1 MRKKL
6 FNVLV
11 IIVMTTALVLGNFN
25 ISIASTDALISSAQG
40 ESGPMPPPPTPGDS
54 SGGGGSYTPSLV
66 EKHGDMTVYE
76 YYHTGIKG
84 NAYENLGV
92 NIGKQGKDSSSLI
105 KTAIQYIK
113 VELFEAS
120 ANFETDSPVR
130 TTYTDSDGAYE
141 FLNVTPGNYKV
152 KFTYGLVENI
162 DSKDLSNVNEIQRII
177 KYNGQDYMV
186 ESVGGSSNET
196 YVAQTYSIEKT
207 IKACG
212 AGCAQIFL
220 VIDCSQSM
228 RSTKIEVDG
237 VEKTMLQAEI
247 DAAKKMINSLLD
259 GKKNIYIGIVAFSGD
274 AYRAVSLTD
283 NIAILEHAL
292 KEIDEGNWYTAN
304 TDVAKALKK
313 AKDSFSNNEENSNR
327 YILLLSDGIPTKFGI
342 EQVYCDETAEETYNK
357 LISISEKTKGYVS
370 ELQEEGI
377 KIYGVFISNSNDTED
392 NFVRNIFEN
401 NCSEFY
407 LEKNI
412 NQILYKINQSFQKYI
427 VETIQ
432 DNENYTEMG
441 DYSYSI
447 SGRED
452 SARRQEVDN
461 NYSEFDYKNTID
473 FSAINMDVDFT
484 NWNEFKQKANNVS
497 NNAYMIAVTDTYV
510 IEPKGTDW
518 VETKTDTYQD
528 YEDGEL
534 VNVSYEYKVYH
545 VYVPVLYEKQDLLL
559 NNRGVFTLVPTI
571 TATGLRVTA
580 TNLQVL
586 KTVTMTD
593 KSIPLVAYLEP
604 TLIYGSRV
612 DLEYTVSIRN
622 DSPIYCKS
630 LEMIVNVPDG
640 FSYNKRV
647 AYVTGAPGTLYTIE
661 NISTSKLYSDGYVNN
676 QWNGKDAVILKSKD
690 GFYIAPGQ
698 RIEMKFIVSKLIS
711 TEEEDST
718 YDVSTEVLKYS
729 NTSSRRMQ
737 YIKPTTSKVTGEY
750 PGNLNLEETDYAE
763 STNQAMVIPPTGG
776 ENKMMYI
783 FMAAVTLTILVVGV
797 NRLNKKRQK

>member
-6 FNVLV
+6 LNVLV
-11 IIVMTTALVLGNFN
+11 IIVMTTVVILSNFN

-54 SGGGGSYTPSLV
+54 SGGGSHTPSLV
-66 EKHGDMTVYE
+66 EKHGDITVYE

-84 NAYENLGV
+84 NAYENLGI
-92 NIGKQGKDSSSLI
+92 NIGKQGKDSISLI
-105 KTAIQYIK
+105 KTAIQYVK
-113 VELFEAS
+113 VELFKAS
-120 ANFETDSPVR
+120 DNPETDSPVK
-130 TTYTDSDGAYE
+130 TTYTDSNGGYQ
-141 FLNVTPGNYKV
+141 FLNITPGNYKV
-152 KFTYGLVENI
+152 KFTYGLVEDI
-162 DSKDLSNVNEIQRII
+162 DSKSLSNVNEIKRII

-196 YVAQTYSIEKT
+196 YVAQTYSIDKT

-212 AGCAQIFL
+212 AGCAQVFL
-220 VIDCSQSM
+220 AIDCSQSM
-228 RSTKIEVDG
+228 RATTIEVDG

-292 KEIDEGNWYTAN
+292 KEIDEGNWYVAN

-313 AKDSFSNNEENSNR
+313 AKESFSNNDENSNR
-327 YILLLSDGIPTKFGI
+327 YIMLLSDGIPTKFGT

-357 LISISEKTKGYVS
+357 LLSISEKTRDYVS
-370 ELQEEGI
+370 ELKEEGI
-377 KIYGVFISNSNDTED
+377 NVYGVFVSNSNDTED
-392 NFVRNIFEN
+392 NFVRNIFQD

-407 LEKNI
+407 LESDI
-412 NQILYKINQSFQKYI
+412 NTILYKINQSFQKYI
-427 VETIQ
+427 IETIK

-447 SGRED
+447 SGKED
-452 SARRQEVDN
+452 SNRREEVDN
-461 NYSEFDYKNTID
+461 NYSQFDYSNTID
-473 FSAINMDVDFT
+473 FSAINMDVDSM
-484 NWNEFKQKANNVS
+484 NWNDFKQKANNVS
-497 NNAYMIAVTDTYV
+497 TKAYMTAITDVYV

-534 VNVSYEYKVYH
+534 VTISYEYKVYH
-545 VYVPVLYEKQDLLL
+545 VYVPILYEKQDLLL

-580 TNLQVL
+580 SNLQVL
-586 KTVTMTD
+586 KTIAMTD
-593 KSIPLVAYLEP
+593 KTIPLVAYLEP
-604 TLIYGSRV
+604 KLIYGSRV
-612 DLEYTVSIRN
+612 DIEYTVSVRN
-622 DSPIYCKS
+622 DSPIYCKT

-640 FSYNKRV
+640 FSYTNKV
-647 AYVTGAPGTLYTIE
+647 AYVTGKPGDLYTIE
-661 NISTSKLYSDGYVNN
+661 NVSTTKLYYDGYVNN
-676 QWNGKDAVILKSKD
+676 KWNGKDAVVLKSKD

-698 RIEMKFIVSKLIS
+698 RIEMRFIVSKLIS
-711 TEEEDST
+711 TDQEDST

-737 YIKPTTSKVTGEY
+737 FVKPTTSKVTSEY
-750 PGNLNLEETDYAE
+750 PGNYNLEETDYAE
-763 STNQAMVIPPTGG
+763 STNLAMVIPPTGA
-776 ENKMMYI
+776 ENKMIYV
-783 FMAAVTLTILVVGV
+783 FMAVVTLTILVVGM
-797 NRLNKKRQK
+797 NRLKRKNK